1 MGNRSAGYDFIR
13 IFIFANVSS
22 VAVVYFE
29 RNLEFIHTKI
39 FVAITFEII
48 FHRILL

>member
-13 IFIFANVSS
+13 IFIFAQINVSS

-29 RNLEFIHTKI
+29 RNLEFIYTKKYS
-39 FVAITFEII
+39 
-48 FHRILL
+48 